1 MLGDRLERWRL
12 AGYLA
17 PETARRQQID
27 VVQYDTRIAR
37 VEQLQLNKKE
47 KEKIALLRK

>member
-1 MLGDRLERWRL
+1 MLGDRLKRWRL

-27 VVQYDTRIAR
+27 IVQYNTRIAR
-37 VEQLQLNKKE
+37 VEQLQLKRRKS
-47 KEKIALLRK
+47 KMRLLRK